1 MAEEEGA
8 AAASHSVGGEVNR
21 PIRQVVLISAGAS
34 HSVALLCKFKFVGFV
49 YSAFFTFLVLGKSED
64 FGL

>member
-8 AAASHSVGGEVNR
+8 AAASHSVGGEVNG

-49 YSAFFTFLVLGKSED
+49 YSAFFFFFIFLVSES
-64 FGL
+64 LL